1 MRAARSSRTRILGA
15 AERLFAEHGFRRVTV
30 RDICRA
36 ARVNV
41 AAVNYHFGDK
51 LGLYQEV
58 MQAAIDAMRAATDE
72 ARRAGDGK
80 PAEQRLRGYL
90 TVMVG
95 RLLAAGRGPVHRL
108 VHRELNDP
116 TPALDRLVERGVRPR
131 VLYLSRLVAEILGC
145 AVGDERV
152 RRCVFSIQSQTL
164 AAVPN
169 PIAERLGF
177 HPRPADAAAIADH
190 IARFSLSGMR
200 GLGRRPARPLARGR
214 PGRRRLARTSGA

>member
-1 MRAARSSRTRILGA
+1 MRAALPSRARILRA
-15 AERLFAEHGFRRVTV
+15 AERLFAEHGFSHVTV
-30 RDICRA
+30 RHICRA

-90 TVMVG
+90 AVMVG

-116 TPALDRLVERGVRPR
+116 TPALDRLVEHGVRPR

-145 AVGDERV
+145 TVGDERV

-177 HPRPADAAAIADH
+177 HPRPAEAAAIADH

-200 GLGRRPARPLARGR
+200 GLGNRRAARRRPARPERR
-214 PGRRRLARTSGA
+214 RRRLARA